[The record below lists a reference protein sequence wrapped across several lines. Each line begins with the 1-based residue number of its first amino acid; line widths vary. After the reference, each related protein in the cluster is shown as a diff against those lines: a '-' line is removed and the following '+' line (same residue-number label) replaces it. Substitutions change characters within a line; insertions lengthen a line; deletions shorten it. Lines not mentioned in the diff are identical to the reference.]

1 MSRYCRPR
9 VFEDGRVKPD
19 AFRLRPGE
27 DYLSLHWLE
36 FLGARSQADAVD
48 QVRASMTGTGF
59 TLGRNGC
66 VAVLRVSQAKACVRD
81 IAGIELILEHMPVE
95 NDPAHSGM
103 FGSQL
108 HELAVA
114 TELAF
119 LVTDDDIYP
128 ARI

>member
-48 QVRASMTGTGF
+48 QLRASMTGTGF
-59 TLGRNGC
+59 KLGRNGC
-66 VAVLRVSQAKACVRD
+66 FAVLRVGQAKAVVSD

-114 TELAF
+114 TELA
-119 LVTDDDIYP
+119 DDIYP
-128 ARI
+128 VRI